1 MPNNLTFSTTFTHGQ
16 PKTLRWSFHLKRKS
30 IWSISWQ
37 NLSSCPIYV
46 ELKSQKK
53 VAFSFLIQC
62 VIKRSIFQSFL
73 FRVKLGL
80 AYVQLFWPVLRR
92 AWHSANIRF
101 VATLSDSV
109 TLLIFSKSICEGRVA
124 WTSLTRYLS
133 TFGLFLSLI
142 VTYLTNRL
150 LFRWSQKASGVTIQS
165 NLMHI
170 HSPPTSS
177 STVHL
182 VWFWLSLFFSFSPLN
197 EFSATIK
204 LWPEELK

>member
-1 MPNNLTFSTTFTHGQ
+1 M
-16 PKTLRWSFHLKRKS
+16 KTLMQHFITKENLFDQFHDKTWVPVRFMS
-30 IWSISWQ
+30 IWNPKRRWLSRFWYNVWWKDPFF
-37 NLSSCPIYV
+37 NLFCFP
-46 ELKSQKK
+46 
-53 VAFSFLIQC
+53 
-62 VIKRSIFQSFL
+62 
-73 FRVKLGL
+73 VKLGL

-204 LWPEELK
+204 LWPEKLK